1 MSRKSYSK
9 EFKSSAV
16 RLMVMEGL
24 SASVVSQKLGVSESL
39 LYKWKHQQI
48 RAMQVSEAGMDPQ
61 ALVAEN
67 EQLRKQLAQAEK
79 INDILK
85 KTVAFFAEN
94 QS

>member
-48 RAMQVSEAGMDPQ
+48 RAMQASEAGMDPQ

>member
-1 MSRKSYSK
+1 MTT
-9 EFKSSAV
+9 
-16 RLMVMEGL
+16 
-24 SASVVSQKLGVSESL
+24 
-39 LYKWKHQQI
+39 
-48 RAMQVSEAGMDPQ
+48 SEADIDPQ